1 MEQLGNV
8 GRNCRQRRNTVKGA
22 VLLCEV
28 SGEGKEMITLNK
40 WYPMVQP
47 THTAREL
54 AFNKAVE
61 KVQEEYR
68 YAMECLKQ
76 VRKTEDLELELYDK
90 RARQNTIELGSF
102 EDRRRFQ
109 IFV

>member
-1 MEQLGNV
+1 
-8 GRNCRQRRNTVKGA
+8 
-22 VLLCEV
+22 
-28 SGEGKEMITLNK
+28 MITLNK
-40 WYPMVQP
+40 WYPLVQP

-54 AFNKAVE
+54 AFDKAVE

-68 YAMECLKQ
+68 YAVECLKQ
-76 VRKTEDLELELYDK
+76 VRKTEELTAELYDK
-90 RARQNTIELGSF
+90 KARQHTIELGSF

>member
-1 MEQLGNV
+1 
-8 GRNCRQRRNTVKGA
+8 
-22 VLLCEV
+22 
-28 SGEGKEMITLNK
+28 
-40 WYPMVQP
+40 MVQP
-47 THTAREL
+47 THTATQL
-54 AFNKAVE
+54 AFDKAVE

-68 YAMECLKQ
+68 QALAAHKQVLKTEAME
-76 VRKTEDLELELYDK
+76 VELYDK

>member
-1 MEQLGNV
+1 V
-8 GRNCRQRRNTVKGA
+8 GWRGRQRRVKSKSF
-22 VLLCEV
+22 VLFCEG

-40 WYPMVQP
+40 WYPLVQP
-47 THTAREL
+47 THTARQL
-54 AFNKAVE
+54 AFDKAVE

-76 VRKTEDLELELYDK
+76 VRKTEDLELELYNK
-90 RARQNTIELGSF
+90 RGRQNTIELGSF

>member
-1 MEQLGNV
+1 MEQLGDV
-8 GRNCRQRRNTVKGA
+8 GRLGRQRRITVKSA

-28 SGEGKEMITLNK
+28 GGEGKEMITLNK

-47 THTAREL
+47 THTATQL
-54 AFNKAVE
+54 AFDKAVE
-61 KVQEEYR
+61 KVQEDYR
-68 YAMECLKQ
+68 YAIECLKQ
-76 VRKTEDLELELYDK
+76 VRKTEELEVELYNK
-90 RARQNTIELGSF
+90 RGRQNTIELGSF

>member
-1 MEQLGNV
+1 
-8 GRNCRQRRNTVKGA
+8 
-22 VLLCEV
+22 
-28 SGEGKEMITLNK
+28 MITLNK
-40 WYPMVQP
+40 WYPLVQP
-47 THTAREL
+47 TNTAREL
-54 AFNKAVE
+54 AFDKAVE

-68 YAMECLKQ
+68 YAIAANKLE
-76 VRKTEDLELELYDK
+76 RKTLEMELELYDK

>member
-1 MEQLGNV
+1 
-8 GRNCRQRRNTVKGA
+8 
-22 VLLCEV
+22 
-28 SGEGKEMITLNK
+28 MITLDK

-47 THTAREL
+47 THTATQM
-54 AFNKAVE
+54 AFEKAVE

-68 YAMECLKQ
+68 YAIAANKLE
-76 VRKTEDLELELYDK
+76 RKTLEMELELYDK